1 MTENS
6 DLKTHSIM
14 ERTFFIIV
22 LLFST
27 FAQAQEKKPKQET
40 KPLDEKNI
48 QKGNE
53 LFKKEEFVD
62 AEAQYR
68 IANSKKASSQAS
80 YNLGTTIYKQKQPKE
95 AKFAFAE
102 AIEKATT
109 KEEKHKASHNLG
121 NVFMKEK
128 KYAEAVE
135 AYKNALRNNPR
146 DEKTRYN
153 FALAK
158 EMLEKNP
165 PPPNDDKGDDQEKDQ
180 NKDQDQQNQ
189 KDQNKE
195 QDQDQKNKDDSEG
208 KQDEKEKQDQN
219 KGNQDN
225 QESQEGQ
232 PKPQG
237 ISKESLERLLEAVNN
252 EEKKVQDKINA
263 EKVKGKPVQTEK
275 DW

>member
-1 MTENS
+1 M
-6 DLKTHSIM
+6 KKIISIFLM
-14 ERTFFIIV
+14 LI
-22 LLFST
+22 LS
-27 FAQAQEKKPKQET
+27 FAQAQEAKDKKES
-40 KPLDEKNI
+40 KPVDEKHMY
-48 QKGNE
+48 KGND
-53 LFKKEEFVD
+53 LFKKEKFVE
-62 AEAQYR
+62 AEAQFR
-68 IANSKKASSQAS
+68 IASSKKASSQAS
-80 YNLGTTIYKQKQPKE
+80 YNLGTTIYQQKQPKE

-128 KYAEAVE
+128 KYTEAVE

-153 FALAK
+153 YALAK

-165 PPPNDDKGDDQEKDQ
+165 PPPNDDKGDDQ
-180 NKDQDQQNQ
+180 NKDKDKDKDKDQQNQ
-189 KDQNKE
+189 KDQNQKE
-195 QDQDQKNKDDSEG
+195 DQDQKNKDDNQG

-225 QESQEGQ
+225 QDTQEGQ

-252 EEKKVQDKINA
+252 EEKKVQDKIKA
-263 EKVKGKPVQTEK
+263 EKVKGKPVQTDK

>member
-1 MTENS
+1 MKNI
-6 DLKTHSIM
+6 LV
-14 ERTFFIIV
+14 II
-22 LLFST
+22 LFSCIA
-27 FAQAQEKKPKQET
+27 FAQAQDKNTDKKEPPK
-40 KPLDEKNI
+40 DAKNME
-48 QKGNE
+48 KGNK
-53 LFKKEEFVD
+53 FFQKDDFVE
-62 AEAQYR
+62 AEAEFR
-68 IANSKKASSQAS
+68 IAASKSGSSQAK
-80 YNLGTTIYKQKQPKE
+80 YNLGTTIYKQNQSKE
-95 AKFAFAE
+95 SKFAFAE
-102 AIEKATT
+102 ALEKATT

-153 FALAK
+153 YALAK

-165 PPPNDDKGDDQEKDQ
+165 PPPNDDKGDKDQ
-180 NKDQDQQNQ
+180 NKDQQKDQDQQNQ
-189 KDQNKE
+189 KDQQN
-195 QDQDQKNKDDSEG
+195 QDQNKNQKDQKDQDDNQG
-208 KQDEKEKQDQN
+208 KPNEKEKQDPN

-225 QESQEGQ
+225 QDNPQGQ

-263 EKVKGKPVQTEK
+263 EKVKGKPTKTDK